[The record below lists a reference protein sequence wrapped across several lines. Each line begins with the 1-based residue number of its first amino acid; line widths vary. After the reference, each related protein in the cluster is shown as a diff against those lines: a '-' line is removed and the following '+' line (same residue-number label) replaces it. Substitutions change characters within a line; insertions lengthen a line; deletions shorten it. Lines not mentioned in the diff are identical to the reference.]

1 MKLKEHIDDIRN
13 RLKEGGY
20 VDEAAISNQVVVR
33 LLYALKWPIFDEW
46 VVIYDYPVWDNE
58 DNEIKKVDLTL
69 CHPLAEPIVFIEI
82 KAFERFLTK
91 SEEEK
96 AENQLI
102 RYIVCFQK
110 KSHKELP
117 TALLTDGQKWRFF
130 HPMGKGN
137 WNKHSVSE
145 FDFIESDTEEIAKC
159 LNRYLNYNSIRT
171 GEAQKAIGNDYRS
184 VNEAASEDKSVSSP
198 RLRVTMPDGKVIDC
212 QYAKN
217 TFVEA
222 IIELGLEN
230 VARNRPKIVKSAH
243 EVKTPPFEDYCLR
256 DGFYI
261 NTRLPLKWQKRN
273 ALVSIGRQL
282 GKLLKVERIEK

>member
-1 MKLKEHIDDIRN
+1 MTLREHIDDIRN
-13 RLKEGGY
+13 RLKKCGY
-20 VDEAAISNQVVVR
+20 VDETAISNQVVVR
-33 LLYALKWPIFDEW
+33 LLSALKWPIFDEW
-46 VVIYDYPVWDNE
+46 TVIYNYPVW

-110 KSHKELP
+110 NTHKELP
-117 TALLTDGQKWRFF
+117 IALLTDGQKWRFF

-137 WNKHSVSE
+137 WEEHPVRE
-145 FDFIESDTEEIAKC
+145 FDIIKSDIEEIAKC
-159 LNRYLNYNSIRT
+159 LKRYLNYNSILK
-171 GEAQKAIGNDYRS
+171 GEVKKAISDDYQGVDRN
-184 VNEAASEDKSVSSP
+184 VSEDIVESSP
-198 RLRVTMPDGKVIDC
+198 HLRVTMPNGQVVE
-212 QYAKN
+212 YATQKN
-217 TFVEA
+217 TFVEV
-222 IIELGLEN
+222 IVKLGLEN
-230 VARNRPKIVKSAH
+230 VARNRPKIVKAAH
-243 EVKTPPFEDYCLR
+243 DKKMPPFKHYCLR

-261 NTRLPLKWQKRN
+261 NTDQPLKWERWTT
-273 ALVSIGRQL
+273 LVSIGRQL